1 MSRVA
6 KQYDSQPVLCVSWR
20 SLMLKT
26 TSGFVLGNMFMPSNA
41 AWFANKIGA
50 AYSVALLPLSVC
62 VVFFFSL
69 YIYIYTV
76 L

>member
-41 AWFANKIGA
+41 AWFADKIGA
-50 AYSVALLPLSVC
+50 AY
-62 VVFFFSL
+62 
-69 YIYIYTV
+69 
-76 L
+76 